1 MLYAYECANTDD
13 WCLHLISVSL
23 CALIIMYTEL
33 CGQLPAADDINLEHH
48 TLESVSEWTWVSG
61 SVCTLTI
68 T

>member
-1 MLYAYECANTDD
+1 MTVQTLRIGAYIM
-13 WCLHLISVSL
+13 ISVSL
-23 CALIIMYTEL
+23 CALIILYTEL